1 MNFFSFLLLLA
12 FLAAQYAWLGQASHM
27 ARGLAFAAAHPEL
40 LQHVA
45 LFALSGS
52 VAQVFIFG
60 CLEEYGGFQTTAIC
74 TARKILSVLIS
85 VAVFGHKVDFVQG
98 IGMANVFAGLAL
110 QVYCSGGLDLGFR
123 AALSSH
129 GSKRE

>member
-1 MNFFSFLLLLA
+1 MNLFSFLLLLL
-12 FLAAQYAWLGQASHM
+12 FLGAQYAWVGPASHI
-27 ARGLAFAAAHPEL
+27 ARALAFVAVHPSVL
-40 LQHVA
+40 LYVGA
-45 LFALSGS
+45 FAVSGS

>member
-60 CLEEYGGFQTTAIC
+60 CLEEYGGFQTTSIC

-85 VAVFGHKVDFVQG
+85 VMVFGHKVDFVQAIG
-98 IGMANVFAGLAL
+98 IVNVFFGLAL
-110 QVYCSGGLDLGFR
+110 QVYCSGGVDLALR
-123 AALSSH
+123 AQAH
-129 GSKRE
+129 GKKGN